1 MPHELLREDAI
12 AVAAAARGEGNG
24 TWSRHEAG
32 LMLQRIPVAVEF
44 QVTYWSVWAWLS
56 ATCATVSLAAIC
68 LVLVRPKLRAQPYNH
83 FIVGLAI
90 PDLAFSGLCAI
101 TCALHAAHG
110 RWYDGE
116 GLGSGTWMCDF
127 QAFYCTFGVAGSLW
141 VNVAV
146 TVELEALTTS
156 MRRMQQR
163 ATPSIAK
170 VYTRISAA
178 LALALVISW
187 VVVYG
192 ARGERAGR
200 YAHLE
205 VQACARAR
213 AATA

>member
-1 MPHELLREDAI
+1 MPHVVVHEDGY

-24 TWSRHEAG
+24 TWSQREANY
-32 LMLQRIPVAVEF
+32 LLKLLPVAVEF
-44 QVTYWSVWAWLS
+44 QVTYWSVWAWMS
-56 ATCATVSLAAIC
+56 ATCAAVSLGAIC
-68 LVLVRPKLRAQPYNH
+68 LVLFRPNLRAQPYNH
-83 FIVGLAI
+83 FIVGLAF
-90 PDLAFSGLCAI
+90 PDLVFSGLCAI